1 MAETKPRPAAE
12 PHRARITV
20 EVEPE
25 VRQSLAQWADEEDR
39 SISAQ
44 IRRLIVKGLQ
54 GRQQEAA

>member
-1 MAETKPRPAAE
+1 MASETKPRP
-12 PHRARITV
+12 ARITV

-44 IRRLIVKGLQ
+44 IRQLIVKGLQ

>member
-1 MAETKPRPAAE
+1 MASETKPRP
-12 PHRARITV
+12 ARITV

>member
-1 MAETKPRPAAE
+1 MTDTKPKP
-12 PHRARITV
+12 ARITV

-25 VRQSLAQWADEEDR
+25 VRRSLAQWADEEDR

-54 GRQQEAA
+54 SRQQEAA